1 MEKLMKIKTSLAVPD
16 MVLGQDV
23 FSRPDHLIASAGTR
37 LTDRLITRLKFYSI
51 HNIVI
56 LASSAPRTNKQTAR
70 TVPRKKTAA
79 PAAEGS
85 YIGRIKSSPEY
96 RHFTATFYSSFISY
110 KEQLNEVVQKKA
122 PLKTEVLLADIS
134 RIFATC
140 NNPNTLLDMM
150 IGIRNLDDAT
160 FVHSM
165 NVALICS
172 LFAHWLKFDEKE
184 TLNLTLAGLLHD
196 IGKMLIPPEIIKKP
210 GKLTDEEYN
219 IIKGHPRLGY
229 NILKE
234 QNVDEHVAM
243 AALQHHERCDGKGY
257 PNGLTL
263 QEIAPYSKIVA
274 IADVY
279 DALTA
284 ARVYRG
290 PICPLEV
297 IGIFQNEGLTIY
309 DPKYLMTFL
318 DQIMYSY
325 LNYSVSLSNG
335 KTGRIILMQRNTLDR
350 PVIAL
355 SDGRFLD
362 LRDEPEITITGIV

>member
-1 MEKLMKIKTSLAVPD
+1 MEKLIKIKTALAEPD
-16 MVLGQDV
+16 MILGQDIC
-23 FSRPDHLIASAGTR
+23 SPPDYTIATAGTK
-37 LTDRLITRLKFYSI
+37 LTDRLITRLKFYSVEDI
-51 HNIVI
+51 IIFANSV
-56 LASSAPRTNKQTAR
+56 PRTKKQS
-70 TVPRKKTAA
+70 PP
-79 PAAEGS
+79 PALPKPSALGEVS
-85 YIGRIKSSPEY
+85 YIGRIKASPEY
-96 RHFTATFYSSFISY
+96 RQFTTTFYSSFVSY

-134 RIFATC
+134 KIFATC
-140 NNPNTLLDMM
+140 SSPNSLLDMM

-165 NVALICS
+165 NVALICN
-172 LFAHWLKFDEKE
+172 LFAHWLKFDTKE
-184 TLNLTLAGLLHD
+184 TLELTLAGLLHD
-196 IGKMLIPPEIIKKP
+196 IGKMMIPPEIIKKP

-219 IIKGHPRLGY
+219 IIKGHPTLGY
-229 NILKE
+229 NILKD
-234 QNVDEHVAM
+234 QNVSHHVAM

-263 QEIAPYSKIVA
+263 QDIDPYAKIVA

-335 KTGRIILMQRNTLDR
+335 QTGRIILMQRNTLDK

-355 SDGRFLD
+355 DDGTFLD
-362 LRDEPEITITGIV
+362 LRDERDITITGIL